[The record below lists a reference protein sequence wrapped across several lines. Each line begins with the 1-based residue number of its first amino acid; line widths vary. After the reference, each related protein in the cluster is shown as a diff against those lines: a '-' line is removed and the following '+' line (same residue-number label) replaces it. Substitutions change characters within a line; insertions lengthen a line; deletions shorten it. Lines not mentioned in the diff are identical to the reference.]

1 MDAILRFAGKEGA
14 TCLEHSDF
22 FMAIHLVYLA
32 FQQRTL
38 LQVSPPAASPPS
50 FHHFQQ
56 IASPISLSLTRHIAN
71 AAQCWKWILAG
82 ITVVDTL
89 YHQVVLQFRNV

>member
-1 MDAILRFAGKEGA
+1 MPATVPGSCPSRGPRTQGEAVDAILRFASKEGA

-22 FMAIHLVYLA
+22 FVAIHLVYLA

-50 FHHFQQ
+50 FHHFLQ
-56 IASPISLSLTRHIAN
+56 IASHISHLHTRHIAN
-71 AAQCWKWILAG
+71 AAHCW
-82 ITVVDTL
+82 
-89 YHQVVLQFRNV
+89 N